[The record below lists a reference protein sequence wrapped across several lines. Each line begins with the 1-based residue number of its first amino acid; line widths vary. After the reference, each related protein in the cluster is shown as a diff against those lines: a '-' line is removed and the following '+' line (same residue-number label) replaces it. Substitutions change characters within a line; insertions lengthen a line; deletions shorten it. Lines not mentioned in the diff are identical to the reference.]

1 MPKPL
6 DPVALRL
13 RQIELTVEY
22 TTLLHA
28 FDLLEASYLTHVKE
42 LQDWKRAVERE
53 KNRVTKQ
60 LEKLK

>member
-22 TTLLHA
+22 TALLHA
-28 FDLLEASYLTHVKE
+28 FDLLEASYLAHVQE
-42 LQDWKRAVERE
+42 LRKWKLAVQSEQA
-53 KNRVTKQ
+53 KITQQ
-60 LEKLK
+60 LERVK